1 MMQEI
6 QFFKYQGAGNDFIII
21 DNRTLKFEIN
31 NKELIAALCNRRFGI
46 GADGL
51 MLLEKSMDTDFEMLY
66 YNADGQLGSLCGN
79 GARCIV
85 SFAKKLG
92 VIKSETTFRA
102 VDGLHYAK
110 INEEGDYVSLQMNDV
125 SSFDKNGED
134 YIVNTGSPHY
144 VKLVNELESYDVY
157 TEGMAIRNNKLY
169 KQDGINVNFVEAIS
183 DVENKANCKKYFVRT
198 FERGVED
205 ETLACGTGVTAVA
218 IAMAIEHK
226 LNGEVETLTQVKGG
240 DLKVKF
246 LVYNNHFTQIYLEG
260 PASFVFEGRINPS
273 REI

>member
-6 QFFKYQGAGNDFIII
+6 KFSKYQGAGNDFIII
-21 DNRTLKFEIN
+21 DNRSMRFEIN
-31 NKELIAALCNRRFGI
+31 NKKLIATLCNRRFGI

-51 MLLEKSMDTDFEMLY
+51 MLLEKSIDTDFEMLY
-66 YNADGQLGSLCGN
+66 YNANGRLGSLCGN

-92 VIKSETTFRA
+92 IIQNETVFRA
-102 VDGLHYAK
+102 MDGLHYAK
-110 INEEGDYVSLQMNDV
+110 VNDEGNYVSLQMKDV
-125 SSFDKNGED
+125 STYDKNGED
-134 YIVNTGSPHY
+134 YIINTGSPHY
-144 VKLVNELESYDVY
+144 VKVVNELDSYDVY
-157 TEGMAIRNNKLY
+157 SEGMTIRNNELY

-183 DVENKANCKKYFVRT
+183 DVENKSNCKKFFVRT

-205 ETLACGTGVTAVA
+205 ETLACGTGATAVA
-218 IAMAIEHK
+218 IAMAIEHQVS
-226 LNGEVETLTQVKGG
+226 GEIETDIQVKGG

-246 LVYNNHFTQIYLEG
+246 LAYNNNFSQILLEG